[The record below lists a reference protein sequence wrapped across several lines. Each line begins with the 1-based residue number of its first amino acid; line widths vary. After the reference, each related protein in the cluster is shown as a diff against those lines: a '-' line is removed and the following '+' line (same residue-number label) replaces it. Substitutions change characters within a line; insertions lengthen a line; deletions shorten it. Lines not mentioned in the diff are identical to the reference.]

1 MKKILIISAICILG
15 LSLLKN
21 KNEEII
27 TIPKDSIRVRI
38 IANSNSLNDQYEK
51 NKVKNTIQIYLK
63 QLLKDSNSKEESKQI
78 LKNNIANINKE
89 VEKTLKE
96 IGTKTIYKVN
106 YGNNF
111 FPQKEYNGISYE
123 SGFYESLVI
132 TLGEGKGNNWW
143 CVLFPPL
150 CLIDED
156 DNLNQAE
163 YKLYISEII
172 EKYN

>member
-1 MKKILIISAICILG
+1 MVKLLFCSSRASSGITGAAKVEKGKEKAIQVVKIIESNIKGINS
-15 LSLLKN
+15 
-21 KNEEII
+21 
-27 TIPKDSIRVRI
+27 RI
-38 IANSNSLNDQYEK
+38 
-51 NKVKNTIQIYLK
+51 KNTI
-63 QLLKDSNSKEESKQI
+63 
-78 LKNNIANINKE
+78 NKM
-89 VEKTLKE
+89 
-96 IGTKTIYKVN
+96 GTNTIYKVN

-111 FPQKEYNGISYE
+111 FPKKEYNGVSYE

-156 DNLNQAE
+156 DNLNQTE